1 MKLVNPIL
9 SLQKF
14 QAEHGTYYIF
24 ELATKDDIEI
34 LKALNNTEWRG
45 YRIRIEKPNIF
56 IREFNNTKG
65 KIVEVKEIKRT
76 PNFMIESDNK
86 LYMGGI
92 PQTAKESDI
101 REIVEA
107 FGQLKSFNLVK
118 DPNDDN
124 LNRGFCFFEYVDD
137 KVTER
142 AIKVYLFITVIGLA

>member
-9 SLQKF
+9 SLQKI
-14 QAEHGTYYIF
+14 QAEHGIFYIF

-34 LKALNNTEWRG
+34 LKALNNTEWRAH
-45 YRIRIEKPNIF
+45 RIRIEKPTIF

-65 KIVEVKEIKRT
+65 IIVEEKEIKRT
-76 PNFMIESDNK
+76 QNYMMDSDNK
-86 LYMGGI
+86 LYIGGI
-92 PQTAKESDI
+92 PQTARESDI

-124 LNRGFCFFEYVDD
+124 LNRGFCFFEYVDE

-142 AIKVYLFITVIGLA
+142 AIKVNLCLIIC